1 MVVKYSLL
9 LPLRLTEHNLI
20 QIMIMKRMAHQF
32 WRAKVAYSGLL
43 LILMSL
49 ASCTVASG
57 DEVVG
62 DVSESNMPP
71 MTILIGEDAHA
82 ATRGAYQ
89 EGKDMTEYAVYSFN
103 SETKKTWTNNS
114 VLTKNADGTWSRTK
128 EINFPDQTTAIDI
141 FAMKPGFKGHNI
153 EKTKMLAAEK
163 SILYTVPNKNYLQE
177 DFMFSSL
184 MNQTMKG
191 TNNIIQFN
199 FRHMFSYLRFKAKL
213 SNEEIDVTIHS
224 IVLHNLKAK
233 GKFTLSNDVANEGE
247 WALEDVYD
255 DYEFVLP
262 KDSILTYNATR
273 SLHIDDSTLFVLPQN
288 PDLFK
293 MDASTKFSYA
303 DSLNQTYVEILC
315 KVVKKNSGVEIGNES
330 DGWAHVYYP
339 VKTAK
344 WSSTKYPF
352 GGSFTLTLTFTGG
365 YTYDGEDF
373 LSRYTGG
380 LIENTSVEGVKGGI
394 ISEEWEDDT
403 ANSGTIT
410 L

>member
-1 MVVKYSLL
+1 
-9 LPLRLTEHNLI
+9 
-20 QIMIMKRMAHQF
+20 MKRITHQF
-32 WRAKVAYSGLL
+32 WRAKVDCCGLL

-49 ASCTVASG
+49 ASCTVTSG

-62 DVSESNMPP
+62 DVSESDMPP
-71 MTILIGEDAHA
+71 MNILIGEDAH

-89 EGKDMTEYAVYSFN
+89 EGKDITEYAIYSFRT
-103 SETKKTWTNNS
+103 ETKKTWTNNS
-114 VLTKNADGTWSRTK
+114 VLTKNADGSWSRTK
-128 EINFPDQTTAIDI
+128 EVNFPDQTTAIDI
-141 FAMKPGFKGHNI
+141 FSMKPGFKGHGI
-153 EKTKMLAAEK
+153 EKTKMLSTEK
-163 SILYTVPNKNYLQE
+163 SIVYPVPNRNDLQE

-184 MNQTMKG
+184 MNKTMQS
-191 TNNIIQFN
+191 TNNTIQFN

-213 SNEEIDVTIHS
+213 TNADIDVTIHS
-224 IVLHNLKAK
+224 VVLHNLRSK
-233 GKFTLSNDVANEGE
+233 GKFTLSNDTENEGAWE
-247 WALEDVYD
+247 LEDVYD

-262 KDSILTYNATR
+262 KDSILTYNSTR
-273 SLHIDDSTLFVLPQN
+273 SLHVEDSMLFVLPQN

-293 MDASTKFSYA
+293 MDESTKFSYA
-303 DSLNQTYVEILC
+303 DSLHQAYAEIKC
-315 KVVKKNSGVEIGNES
+315 KVVNKSSKMEIGNDT

-344 WSSTKYPF
+344 WMTAKYPISGAF
-352 GGSFTLTLTFTGG
+352 SLTLTFTGG

-394 ISEEWEDDT
+394 ITEEWEDDT
-403 ANSGTIT
+403 VNSETIT